1 MKKIAYVGIDY
12 HMNVVTIAVIIEGE
26 KDFYDTIRLKN
37 SDKLIAKYMEKLA
50 HQFTIKACYEAS
62 SSGYCFQRKMQAWG
76 HHCDVIAPSLVP
88 KKPGSRRKNDFRDAR
103 ELAQHYANGLLT
115 VVHPPSE
122 PDEAARCLIR
132 CRQSLKEAEKRVK
145 NQINSLLLSQGLR
158 WPKSKWTLR
167 HRQWLASMQLP
178 HPYLQQVL
186 DEHLALLH
194 YLESRVQHFDNQI
207 EILAQSELYT
217 DSVKKLCTL
226 KGIRTLAAMI
236 LIAEIT
242 DFRRFASPR
251 ALMAFL
257 GLIPAEHS
265 SGDKQNGTA
274 ITKTGNKRCRTQLIE
289 AVQHYVKKPII
300 SARLKTA
307 LSAVDAATSA
317 LAVKCMNRL
326 HKRYWALVMKGK
338 EQKVAR
344 TAIARELAGF
354 IWALMNQ
361 QPVPATIV

>member
-12 HMNVVTIAVIIEGE
+12 HMNVVAIAVIIEGE
-26 KDFYDTIRLKN
+26 KEFYDTIRLKN
-37 SDKLIAKYMEKLA
+37 TDTLIAKYMQKLS

-62 SSGYCFQRKMQAWG
+62 SSGYCFQRKMRAWG
-76 HHCDVIAPSLVP
+76 YHCDVIAPSLVP

-103 ELAQHYANGLLT
+103 DLAQHYATGLLT

-122 PDEAARCLIR
+122 QDEALRGLIR

-145 NQINSLLLSQGLR
+145 NQINSLLLSQGLH
-158 WPKSKWTLR
+158 WQKSKWTLR
-167 HRQWLASMQLP
+167 HRQWLATLHLP
-178 HPYLQQVL
+178 HTYLKQVL

-194 YLESRVQHFDNQI
+194 YLEARVQHFDHQI
-207 EILAQSELYT
+207 EALAQSDLYAE
-217 DSVKKLCTL
+217 SVKKLCAL

-236 LIAEIT
+236 LITEIT

-265 SGDKQNGTA
+265 SGDKQTGCS

-289 AVQHYVKKPII
+289 AVLHYVKKPII
-300 SARLKTA
+300 RGRLKTA
-307 LSAVDAATSA
+307 LSQVDAATSTIA
-317 LAVKCMNRL
+317 LTCMQRL

-338 EQKVAR
+338 EPKVAR

-361 QPVPATIV
+361 QPAPATTV

>member
-12 HMNVVTIAVIIEGE
+12 HMNVVAIAVIIEGE
-26 KDFYDTIRLKN
+26 KEFYDTIRLKN
-37 SDKLIAKYMEKLA
+37 TDTLIAKYMQKLS
-50 HQFTIKACYEAS
+50 HQFTINACYEAS
-62 SSGYCFQRKMQAWG
+62 SSGYCFQRKMRAWG
-76 HHCDVIAPSLVP
+76 YHCDVIAPSLVP

-115 VVHPPSE
+115 IVHPPSE
-122 PDEAARCLIR
+122 QDEALRALIR
-132 CRQSLKEAEKRVK
+132 CRQSLKEAEKRAK
-145 NQINSLLLSQGLR
+145 NQINSLLLSQGLH
-158 WPKSKWTLR
+158 WQKSKWTLR
-167 HRQWLASMQLP
+167 HRQWLATLHLP
-178 HPYLQQVL
+178 HTYLQQVL
-186 DEHLALLH
+186 DEHRALLH
-194 YLESRVQHFDNQI
+194 YLEARVQHFDRQI
-207 EILAQSELYT
+207 EALAQSDPYVE
-217 DSVKKLCTL
+217 SVKKLCTI

-265 SGDKQNGTA
+265 SGDKQTGCA

-289 AVQHYVKKPII
+289 AVLHYVKKPTTRG
-300 SARLKTA
+300 RLKSA
-307 LSAVDAATSA
+307 LSQVDAATATIA
-317 LAVKCMNRL
+317 LTCMQRL

-338 EQKVAR
+338 EPKVAR

-361 QPVPATIV
+361 QPAPATIV